1 MQVLRVTM
9 TGSDANPCTVTAPC
23 LTLNR
28 AYRVAAPG
36 DTVQIAAG
44 KYPAQVIA
52 PDPTKV
58 NATVRV
64 LLQPVPGATVQIA
77 RVTVNGSHLELRD
90 VQAPWS
96 IQARAASSTDDVVI
110 RNVTAS
116 GPVSISGATNVSVL
130 GGAVYSPTPVASDPL
145 VTSANGHVPT
155 NVLIDGVSFHDFVDV
170 GPGQYHHIECL
181 QIGSGINL
189 TIRNSRFRNCAT
201 HDIFI
206 RSWGT
211 ANGNQHPLTNVVLE
225 NNVLEP
231 VLSGYY
237 DFQFLDDLW
246 TGVPS
251 ASLLFRDNTVVGA
264 NPVFRLTY
272 GTARVRSNI
281 FPSQTRYGC
290 GAYGQR
296 RWLDYNLWQAGAA
309 CGPHERV
316 GSAAFVDA
324 AHGDYHLTASSRA
337 IDAGDPGN
345 FAPLDSDGKSRP
357 FGSAPDAGAY
367 EFP

>member
-211 ANGNQHPLTNVVLE
+211 ANGNQHPLTNIVLE

-281 FPSQTRYGC
+281 FPSQTPYGC

-316 GSAAFVDA
+316 GPAAFVDA

-345 FAPLDSDGKSRP
+345 FAPLDGDGKSRP
-357 FGSAPDAGAY
+357 LGRGPDAGAY